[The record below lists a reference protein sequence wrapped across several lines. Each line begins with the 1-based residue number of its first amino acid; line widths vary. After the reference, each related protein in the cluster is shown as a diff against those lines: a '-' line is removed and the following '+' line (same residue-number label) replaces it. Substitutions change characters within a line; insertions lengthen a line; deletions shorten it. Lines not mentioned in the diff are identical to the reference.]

1 MSEYEITEN
10 TCALIAVG
18 NLRTKIIELE
28 EELIINTSAI
38 KILDYSCKYYGS
50 SYLGRKEGSMSMLKN
65 IYKIPIIVE
74 ESRNIIF
81 FPISSPRYNNTTWI
95 SLKNIKSYKKIE
107 KNTEITFKNGKKII
121 LKISYS
127 SFYNQILRS
136 SYLETIFLS
145 RKVNKI
151 S

>member
-1 MSEYEITEN
+1 MSEYEITEE
-10 TCALIAVG
+10 TCALIAIN
-18 NLRTKIIELE
+18 NLCTRIIELE
-28 EELIINTSAI
+28 GELIINSSTI

-50 SYLGRKEGSMSMLKN
+50 SYLGRKDGSINILKN

-81 FPISSPRYNNTTWI
+81 FPISSPKYNNTTWI
-95 SLKNIKSYKKIE
+95 SLKNIKSYQKIE
-107 KNTEITFKNGKKII
+107 KNTEITFKNNKKMVINM
-121 LKISYS
+121 SYS
-127 SFYNQILRS
+127 SFQNQVLRS
-136 SYLETIFLS
+136 SYLEMIFLS

>member
-1 MSEYEITEN
+1 MSEYEITEE
-10 TCALIAVG
+10 TCALIAIN
-18 NLRTKIIELE
+18 NLCTRVVELE
-28 EELIINTSAI
+28 GELIINSSTI

-50 SYLGRKEGSMSMLKN
+50 SYLGRKDGSINILKN

-74 ESRNIIF
+74 ESRKIIF
-81 FPISSPRYNNTTWI
+81 FPISSPKYNNTTWI

-107 KNTEITFKNGKKII
+107 KNTEITFKNNKKMII
-121 LKISYS
+121 NMSYS
-127 SFYNQILRS
+127 SFQNQVLRS
-136 SYLETIFLS
+136 SYLEMIFLS